1 MRTRFKL
8 RRKTDKKLFAVEN
21 NFQNQKCSRIRN
33 CLRFKIVL
41 LSLKTIQDD
50 FLLRMRQRCRK
61 KENIARFTISMYYTL
76 IQEAIE

>member
-50 FLLRMRQRCRK
+50 FLLRMRQSNDVAK
-61 KENIARFTISMYYTL
+61 KKILQDLLSQCIIHLYKKP
-76 IQEAIE
+76 